1 MYAIMPTETAPS
13 GRPVDGTGMQVMA
26 GRPQK
31 LTSLGND
38 ALAKIRCALRD
49 GVLVPGERIR
59 ETDLAEQFSMS
70 RTPVREA
77 IHVLRAKGLVSH
89 KDGTLVITQLDR
101 RLVDQIYAMRE
112 TLEGMSA
119 RLAATS
125 AKAPDVED
133 LNVLIEHEAKAA
145 TAHRRAQLNVKFH
158 SLLAVLAD
166 NQYLSHALEDLSEKL
181 LLLGRTTLADDAR
194 FAEAHGEHAAVVA
207 AVAAGDVEA
216 AEAGMRAHIRAA
228 WQARRSM
235 MLSDPEASVS
245 EATAASG
252 RRQGRRNARV

>member
-1 MYAIMPTETAPS
+1 
-13 GRPVDGTGMQVMA
+13 
-26 GRPQK
+26 
-31 LTSLGND
+31 
-38 ALAKIRCALRD
+38 
-49 GVLVPGERIR
+49 VPGERIR

-119 RLAATS
+119 KLAAIN

-133 LNVLIEHEAKAA
+133 LNVLVAQEAKAA

-158 SLLAVLAD
+158 ALLAVLAD

-181 LLLGRTTLADDAR
+181 ILLGPTTLADDAR
-194 FAEAHGEHAAVVA
+194 FADAHSEHAEIVA
-207 AVAAGDVEA
+207 AIAAGDVEA
-216 AEAGMRAHIRAA
+216 AEAKMRAHVRAA

-235 MLSDPEASVS
+235 MLSDPEASLG
-245 EATAASG
+245 ETAAASG
-252 RRQGRRNARV
+252 ERQGRRNARV